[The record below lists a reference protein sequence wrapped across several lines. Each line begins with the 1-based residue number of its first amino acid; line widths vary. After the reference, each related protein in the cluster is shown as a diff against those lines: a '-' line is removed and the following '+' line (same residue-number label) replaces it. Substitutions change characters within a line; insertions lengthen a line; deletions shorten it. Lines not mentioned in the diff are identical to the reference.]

1 MLCFLPD
8 GLEMVCLLFVT
19 IAAEI
24 LPKRIGKTGMEKG
37 IQQGFRWMPFS
48 MPVFPMRFGSI
59 SAAIVTKRRQT
70 ISSPS
75 GRKQS
80 IQIPSDNAWLT
91 VIKHGSCK
99 GDG

>member
-37 IQQGFRWMPFS
+37 IQRNPCWMPFD
-48 MPVFPMRFGSI
+48 VYWDRF
-59 SAAIVTKRRQT
+59 AI
-70 ISSPS
+70 
-75 GRKQS
+75 
-80 IQIPSDNAWLT
+80 
-91 VIKHGSCK
+91 CFY
-99 GDG
+99 

>member
-37 IQQGFRWMPFS
+37 IQQA
-48 MPVFPMRFGSI
+48 PVGCLLTFIGIVLPYAFI
-59 SAAIVTKRRQT
+59 SR
-70 ISSPS
+70 
-75 GRKQS
+75 
-80 IQIPSDNAWLT
+80 
-91 VIKHGSCK
+91 
-99 GDG
+99 

>member
-37 IQQGFRWMPFS
+37 IQRNTCWMPLLFDET
-48 MPVFPMRFGSI
+48 VWLCAFI
-59 SAAIVTKRRQT
+59 SR
-70 ISSPS
+70 
-75 GRKQS
+75 
-80 IQIPSDNAWLT
+80 
-91 VIKHGSCK
+91 
-99 GDG
+99 